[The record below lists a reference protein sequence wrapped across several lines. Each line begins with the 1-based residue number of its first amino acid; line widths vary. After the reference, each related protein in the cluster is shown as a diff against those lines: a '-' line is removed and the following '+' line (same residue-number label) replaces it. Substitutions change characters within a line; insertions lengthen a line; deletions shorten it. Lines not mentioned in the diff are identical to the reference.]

1 MTGNRPRGRPAH
13 PDILTPGEWRV
24 AKAARFGLTNRQIAE
39 RFEIGVEAVKFH
51 VANILLKLDMTRRQD
66 LLAWPG
72 MPADLQP
79 SREAAMHEPA
89 SRESGGEANATPL
102 VPPGFTR
109 VFPYL
114 FVKNA
119 RDYLGFL
126 EAGLDGEIIDIHA
139 ARNGIVLN
147 AHVRFGDT
155 TIMVSEAQ
163 KGRAPTQMTVYLY
176 VADADAA
183 MARGLAAGGTE
194 ESPVG
199 FRPYG
204 ERQGGLCDPA
214 GNIWWLSQRLAPGGY

>member
-1 MTGNRPRGRPAH
+1 MTDHRPRGRPAQ

-24 AKAARFGLTNRQIAE
+24 AKAARFGMTNRQIAE

-51 VANILLKLDMTRRQD
+51 IANILLKLEMARRQD
-66 LLAWPG
+66 LLDWPG
-72 MPADLQP
+72 MPADAQTP
-79 SREAAMHEPA
+79 REAGMREPMA
-89 SRESGGEANATPL
+89 EGSGTGSKALPL

-114 FVKNA
+114 FVENA
-119 RDYLGFL
+119 RAYLGFL
-126 EAGLDGEIIDIHA
+126 EEGLDGEIIDIHA
-139 ARNGIVLN
+139 ARDGTVLN

-155 TIMVSEAQ
+155 TIMVSEAAR
-163 KGRAPTQMTVYLY
+163 GRAVTYMTLYLY

-194 ESPVG
+194 VSPVG

-204 ERQGGLCDPA
+204 ERQGGLGDPS
-214 GNIWWLSQRLAPGGY
+214 GNVWWLSQRLAPGGY

>member
-1 MTGNRPRGRPAH
+1 MTGHRPRGRPAH

-24 AKAARFGLTNRQIAE
+24 AKAARFGMTNRQIAE

-51 VANILLKLDMTRRQD
+51 IANILLKLDMTRRQD
-66 LLAWPG
+66 LLDWPG
-72 MPADLQP
+72 MPANAQSP
-79 SREAAMHEPA
+79 GEARMHEPMVA
-89 SRESGGEANATPL
+89 APDTGSTESPL

-114 FVKNA
+114 LVANA
-119 RDYLGFL
+119 KGYLSFL
-126 EAGLDGEIIDIHA
+126 EEGLDGEIIDIHA
-139 ARNGIVLN
+139 ARDGTVLN

-155 TIMVSEAQ
+155 TIMVSEAA
-163 KGRAPTQMTVYLY
+163 KGRAVTYTTLYLY

-194 ESPVG
+194 VSPVG

-204 ERQGGLCDPA
+204 ERQGGLGDPS
-214 GNIWWLSQRLAPGGY
+214 GNVWWLSQRLAPGGY